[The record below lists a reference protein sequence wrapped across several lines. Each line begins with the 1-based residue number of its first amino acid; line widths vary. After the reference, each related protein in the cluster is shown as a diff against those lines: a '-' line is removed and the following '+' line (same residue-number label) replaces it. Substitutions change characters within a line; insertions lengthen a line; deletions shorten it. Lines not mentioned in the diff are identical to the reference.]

1 MRVRLILPVLAAT
14 AALLLTGC
22 VDNSAPAAEKGT
34 SGTSSSAATQ
44 KDATAA
50 GLLPAGIAKAG
61 VLRIGTDAQSAPNE
75 YKDADGNPVGWG
87 IELAEGI
94 AGKLGLTTEYKVA
107 QFDSIIPSIVGGQLD
122 MGMSS
127 FTDTVERE
135 EVVSFVNH
143 YAAGIQWASQTD
155 KVVDPNDACGLKVAV
170 QANTVQDTEEIP
182 AKSSACVAAGKA
194 PIEQVRF
201 DTQDAAVNA
210 VVLGQADAWTA
221 DSPVALYAISQTKGK
236 LIPAGK
242 TFDLSP
248 YGIATAKGTGM
259 AEAVQAALQSMV
271 DDGSY
276 TKILD
281 AWGVADGG
289 LGNITINAA
298 SNS

>member
-1 MRVRLILPVLAAT
+1 MRVRLMLPVLAAT
-14 AALLLTGC
+14 AALVLTGC
-22 VDNSAPAAEKGT
+22 VDNSAPAAE
-34 SGTSSSAATQ
+34 SGTNSAATEV
-44 KDATAA
+44 DSAA
-50 GLLPAGIAKAG
+50 VALLPASIAKAG

-75 YKDADGNPVGWG
+75 YKDADGNPTGWG

-107 QFDSIIPSIVGGQLD
+107 LFDSIIPSIVGGQLD

-135 EVVSFVNH
+135 KVVSFVNH
-143 YAAGIQWASQTD
+143 YTAGIQWASQDGTD
-155 KVVDPNDACGLKVAV
+155 VDPNNACGLKVAV
-170 QANTVQDTEEIP
+170 QSNTVQDTEEIP
-182 AKSSACVAAGKA
+182 AKSDACVAAGQA
-194 PIEQVRF
+194 AIEKVRF

-221 DSPVALYAISQTKGK
+221 DSPVALYAIAQTKGK

-242 TFDLSP
+242 TFDEAP

-259 AEAVQAALQSMV
+259 AEAVQAALQSMI

-276 TKILD
+276 DTILD
-281 AWGVADGG
+281 SWGVADGG
-289 LGNITINAA
+289 LNSITIDAA
-298 SNS
+298 ANG